1 MAVTDKPS
9 DRLPAAP
16 TPEVEKQ
23 ANQLFA
29 LVLAKFEQ
37 HVEHLHM
44 PVAVPS
50 AAEAAALKSQAPEVY
65 NLWLKLAEKKADD
78 DAAVQR
84 LPFDHAFRL
93 ARVGQFLGFG
103 GLLGILGFCAY
114 LASLGGGVQYLA
126 GVIGA
131 LDIVSIIG
139 AFRLVDKKGRGESD

>member
-1 MAVTDKPS
+1 
-9 DRLPAAP
+9 
-16 TPEVEKQ
+16 
-23 ANQLFA
+23 
-29 LVLAKFEQ
+29 
-37 HVEHLHM
+37 M

-65 NLWLKLAEKKADD
+65 SLWLKLAEKKADD

-93 ARVGQFLGFG
+93 ARNGQFLGLG
-103 GLLGILGFCAY
+103 GLLSILGFCSY
-114 LASLGGGVQYLA
+114 LATLGGGVRYLA

-139 AFRLVDKKGRGESD
+139 AFRLVSRKGDTEAE